1 MYCSILVQDD
11 VELIKC
17 SNIKGLNGAVQ
28 DVQDILILR
37 IYKSI
42 KSLNFNDS
50 LKNIYN
56 RKKTSYLEP
65 CTIQNPR
72 NPVKSRLL
80 RVQNVLIDDEPT

>member
-1 MYCSILVQDD
+1 MYCSTLVQDD
-11 VELIKC
+11 VEPIEC
-17 SNIKGLNGAVQ
+17 SNIKDLSGAVQ

-37 IYKSI
+37 IYKSK
-42 KSLNFNDS
+42 KSLKFNDS

-65 CTIQNPR
+65 YTIQNPR
-72 NPVKSRLL
+72 NPVKSRVL